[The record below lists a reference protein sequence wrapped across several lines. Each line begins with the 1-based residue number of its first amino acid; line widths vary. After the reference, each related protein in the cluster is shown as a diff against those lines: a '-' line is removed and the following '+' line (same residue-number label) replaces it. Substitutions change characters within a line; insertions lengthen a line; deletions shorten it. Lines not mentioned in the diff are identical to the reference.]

1 MGGETGVRAARLM
14 SGVMGGRYRV
24 RKSVHSRRELR
35 RIMKGA
41 IRERRLTL
49 QRWSDIVEI
58 IIMGSRQYVR
68 ERSRVTVLLLR
79 RLPVFDGG
87 PKFVNRRLKSGCCS
101 FLEELLR
108 LLRDDER
115 TAAFGSV
122 CGDRVNTWRRRFDV
136 RCTHHNLDTPA
147 LGRDD
152 DVLLALPW
160 WRQHDLPCRRVVRVG
175 LVRRSLASG
184 CWRKIAD
191 GGSRGVVGW

>member
-1 MGGETGVRAARLM
+1 MGGETGVRAARLV

-122 CGDRVNTWRRRFDV
+122 TTSTRR
-136 RCTHHNLDTPA
+136 P
-147 LGRDD
+147 LGGMMMYFS
-152 DVLLALPW
+152 
-160 WRQHDLPCRRVVRVG
+160 PCRG
-175 LVRRSLASG
+175 
-184 CWRKIAD
+184 
-191 GGSRGVVGW
+191 GGSTISRVDESYV